1 MKAPRSWQ
9 HIVRIDIGM
18 IFLKSGE
25 RTGASRSVSTKDRNI
40 NDKYSHMQKSLTE
53 FDPIAGPPAGR

>member
-1 MKAPRSWQ
+1 
-9 HIVRIDIGM
+9 M

>member
-1 MKAPRSWQ
+1 
-9 HIVRIDIGM
+9 M

-40 NDKYSHMQKSLTE
+40 NDKYSHTQKSLTE
-53 FDPIAGPPAGR
+53 FNPIAGPPAGR